1 MKTELAKCTA
11 AYMAVNGLM
20 EQEWDYPSA
29 YTLTRLRRALQ
40 PHADFFVREE
50 DKLVRQY
57 GKKDG
62 EGQVCFTQR
71 GTFLY
76 EDPAQAAEYNAK
88 RLELGAVEVEL
99 DWEETVLPHPER
111 IRPMQIEALDGLIRF
126 ENREAAT

>member
-20 EQEWDYPSA
+20 EHEWDYPSA

-40 PHADFFVREE
+40 PHADFFIREE

-62 EGQVCFTQR
+62 EGQVCFTRR

-76 EDPAQAAEYNAK
+76 EDPDQAAEYNAK
-88 RLELGAVEVEL
+88 RLELGAVEVDLE
-99 DWEETVLPHPER
+99 WEETVLPQPER
-111 IRPMQIEALDGLIRF
+111 IRPMQIVALAGLVKF
-126 ENREAAT
+126 EE

>member
-20 EQEWDYPSA
+20 EHEWDYPSA

-40 PHADFFVREE
+40 PHADFFIREE

-62 EGQVCFTQR
+62 EGQVCFTRR

-76 EDPAQAAEYNAK
+76 EDPDQAAEYNAK
-88 RLELGAVEVEL
+88 RLELGAVEVDLE
-99 DWEETVLPHPER
+99 WEETVLPQPER
-111 IRPMQIEALDGLIRF
+111 IRPMQIEALAGLVKF
-126 ENREAAT
+126 EESL